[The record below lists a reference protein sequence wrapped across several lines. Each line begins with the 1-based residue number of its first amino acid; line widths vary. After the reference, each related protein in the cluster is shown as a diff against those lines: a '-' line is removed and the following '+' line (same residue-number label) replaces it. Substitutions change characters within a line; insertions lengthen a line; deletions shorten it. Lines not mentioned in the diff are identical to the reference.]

1 MFEAILSQS
10 KSTAVALSAGQERL
24 WHPLWFA
31 LISALGM
38 TLLLNGPF
46 LAAVQAKVPG
56 QYALQL
62 NLMAILFLL
71 NLLLLVIFSFHRL
84 QKPVVVA
91 LFAIGAFS
99 YYFIDSFGIV
109 VDKSMLQNAVE
120 TDAAEAMGVLTIGML
135 WQVIGVMLFP
145 LLCIGL
151 MKVRTLPLKQFFRHW
166 LLALVLVTL
175 SLFSLVASGYSELA
189 PFFRNYREVKHFAL
203 PVSPVAAAVSL
214 SSDLVKKQFPTE
226 FMQLGQDAIQPL
238 SVKTEKP
245 RLIVMVLGET
255 ARADHFQLNGY
266 ARSTNPQL
274 SHLPVY
280 SFTNVSS
287 CGTATAHSVP
297 CMFSN
302 MGRDLYKESQAKN
315 SSNVLDILQYAG
327 IDVSWLDNN
336 SGCKG
341 VCDRVPTQFVF
352 EQQKNPLCHQ
362 GQCLDQVLLDALEQQ
377 LKTPQSSDKLIVLHQ
392 LGSHGPE
399 YFKRSSAKDKA
410 FLPECTDKQLQLC
423 SPSDIV
429 NAYDNSIVATD
440 HLLAAVIARLN
451 SQKNYQTAMFYVS
464 DHGES
469 LGENGIYLHGLPYWM
484 APKAQTQVP
493 LLWWMSE
500 PYASSAKLT
509 PECVASKRQ
518 DSFSHDNVFHSLLG
532 MFQIKTSLYQASKD
546 MFRSC

>member
-189 PFFRNYREVKHFAL
+189 PFFRNYREVKHFACL
-203 PVSPVAAAVSL
+203 
-214 SSDLVKKQFPTE
+214 
-226 FMQLGQDAIQPL
+226 
-238 SVKTEKP
+238 
-245 RLIVMVLGET
+245 
-255 ARADHFQLNGY
+255 
-266 ARSTNPQL
+266 
-274 SHLPVY
+274 
-280 SFTNVSS
+280 
-287 CGTATAHSVP
+287 
-297 CMFSN
+297 
-302 MGRDLYKESQAKN
+302 LY
-315 SSNVLDILQYAG
+315 
-327 IDVSWLDNN
+327 
-336 SGCKG
+336 
-341 VCDRVPTQFVF
+341 T
-352 EQQKNPLCHQ
+352 
-362 GQCLDQVLLDALEQQ
+362 
-377 LKTPQSSDKLIVLHQ
+377 
-392 LGSHGPE
+392 
-399 YFKRSSAKDKA
+399 
-410 FLPECTDKQLQLC
+410 
-423 SPSDIV
+423 SPSP
-429 NAYDNSIVATD
+429 
-440 HLLAAVIARLN
+440 R
-451 SQKNYQTAMFYVS
+451 
-464 DHGES
+464 
-469 LGENGIYLHGLPYWM
+469 
-484 APKAQTQVP
+484 
-493 LLWWMSE
+493 
-500 PYASSAKLT
+500 
-509 PECVASKRQ
+509 
-518 DSFSHDNVFHSLLG
+518 DS
-532 MFQIKTSLYQASKD
+532 
-546 MFRSC
+546 